1 MDTLNGKLK
10 ALETELANAED
21 RIEVL
26 SRSLSDMTTRW
37 KAENSMRMRLYCDLH
52 DVLELHRLVRTT
64 ELCAAADRA
73 RKTLEACR

>member
-1 MDTLNGKLK
+1 
-10 ALETELANAED
+10 
-21 RIEVL
+21 
-26 SRSLSDMTTRW
+26 
-37 KAENSMRMRLYCDLH
+37 MRMRLYCDLH